1 MKIHRIILF
10 IIFVVIFIPMQTFA
24 WDLGIIGIGDKE
36 YLELSRSDTKKILG
50 SLPKVLDK
58 EWKQSIVESK
68 DERESTLYSFLK
80 RSTTFDF
87 WNYALADMPMDL
99 AVNALKLCLD
109 YYQDGGLSKALIG
122 KAEDMSVES
131 VKKFL
136 GEYLV
141 TGKSKVSFG
150 AFKGGISGDNKEVIF
165 QYIILYSSEG
175 EVVIRI
181 YSPQEILPPNS
192 KGSYG
197 GAIAFTNFLKE
208 GEVIPP
214 FIMQVNA
221 STKRDILNQIVMDY
235 DKQVLV
241 STVFN
246 DSVPDISMPIISWE
260 RRYIYDPIN
269 KLLSNVPFVG
279 DMLASK
285 IAPLD
290 NGDFEILA
298 QEVSVIEE
306 QDMPLTIDSA
316 TSLAE
321 SLPTSI
327 STAVATTRKNTS
339 ASAGEIINNNNIVVI
354 TTPDKESILAREKAE
369 KEGEIRAELFEDT
382 YNEEKRKAYTIL
394 IIQEL
399 LKRRTEEKRVLLKV
413 AEVIQE
419 EEVDES
425 EELIDNICE
434 KNDSATPARKS
445 IVFSEIAWMGSKA
458 SPSAEWI
465 ELRNDGSQGVDL
477 FGWKIYDDDSK
488 LEILITDHITLKEGG
503 YLLLERGEES
513 VPSISA
519 DLLYKGSLA
528 NSKESLYLF
537 DRECL
542 LQDIVK
548 ADPSWPAGNNSEKR
562 TMERDKNYSWYSYS
576 GAESDGIMG
585 TPRKQNSPNTHTE
598 NVTTQKTS
606 SSSYSSSGVSS
617 TPISYCS
624 QIDAGSPIHSPV
636 IVNEIGWMGTSTSS
650 NDEWI
655 ELRNISEENVSLAGW
670 QLLDKAENIK
680 IVFTAQD
687 VIPSQGFYL
696 LERTDDTSV
705 PGVQANLIY
714 SGSLNDKDETLRL
727 FNKDCQV
734 VDEAIASPDW
744 TAGNGTEK
752 KSMERGSSFD
762 WHTYQGSS
770 ADEQSGLF
778 GTPKKANT
786 IIINNDPQEGQDDLP
801 EGAPIEEEEQGGEDA
816 PPSEEGEE
824 LEEDNNPE
832 EEDNNPL
839 EEETDEQGPEDD
851 NPQEGED
858 NPLEILSIEGRVG
871 EGGDQVV
878 LAWGKGA
885 ELDNFII
892 YFSIGEDIDRDDLI
906 SIDTHTSVTLEEDE
920 DNYIAYVSNL
930 YLDKEYHFLVKKVTD
945 GTATEV
951 FSQEIVLKTS
961 SSSNVFPYRY
971 GDYTNRNNFDF
982 VGPDSSWTTQIVL
995 GESSS
1000 ADYLSPIIID
1010 KDYDSYVQMRKD
1022 SSYGLACFDKD
1033 YQQKWF
1039 YPVSGGAPTIARDGT
1054 IYYANDQK
1062 IIALSPSGHLK
1073 WEKIF
1078 DHVISKDIFLRDNS
1092 LYILAKADSETF
1104 PSLYLIEDHWIEGVA
1119 IKLIEG
1125 SQLIDGTYLSHT
1137 SMVEDGSNIYFGI
1150 NNRLVKF
1157 SNGTFEVREIETE
1170 YSSDYSSSRNHQ
1182 PKITKVVIGE
1192 GDRVY
1197 INAEEIYIAPG
1208 YSFNG
1213 VITINPNNLQE
1224 DLWTFLS
1231 RSRGFAYVSGIDGN
1245 NVYISESAGGTY
1257 SGLVVL
1263 SADDGSIIW
1272 KKTWSS
1278 GLTKEVIFIDNQG
1291 LVYIRNGNKVS
1302 AFNPDNINNTQGNQD
1317 IVYDLSVGPTI
1328 MLDTYI
1334 STTPEQIA
1342 LVFRDKVVLI
1352 SK

>member
-1 MKIHRIILF
+1 
-10 IIFVVIFIPMQTFA
+10 MQTLA

-68 DERESTLYSFLK
+68 DEKESTLYSFLK

-99 AVNALKLCLD
+99 AVNALKLCVD

-131 VKKFL
+131 VKQYL
-136 GEYLV
+136 GEYLS

-150 AFKGGISGDNKEVIF
+150 AFKGGVSGDNKEVIF

-181 YSPQEILPPNS
+181 YSPQEIVPPDS

-197 GAIAFTNFLKE
+197 GAIAFTNFLEE

-235 DKQVLV
+235 EKQVLV
-241 STVFN
+241 STIFN
-246 DSVPDISMPIISWE
+246 DSVPDISMPIVSWE
-260 RRYIYDPIN
+260 RRYIYDPVN
-269 KLLSNVPFVG
+269 KLLSNIPFVG
-279 DMLASK
+279 DILASK
-285 IAPLD
+285 ITPLD
-290 NGDFEILA
+290 SGDFEILA

-306 QDMPLTIDSA
+306 QD
-316 TSLAE
+316 TSPVIEPVTPLAE
-321 SLPTSI
+321 SLPAKI
-327 STAVATTRKNTS
+327 STSVAVTRKNTS
-339 ASAGEIINNNNIVVI
+339 ASAGEIINTVT
-354 TTPDKESILAREKAE
+354 TTPDKEAVLAREKAKE
-369 KEGEIRAELFEDT
+369 EGEVIAELFEDT
-382 YNEEKRKAYTIL
+382 YDEKKRKEYTIL

-399 LKRRTEEKRVLLKV
+399 LKRRTEEKKVLLKA

-419 EEVDES
+419 EETDDS
-425 EELIDNICE
+425 EDLIDNTCE
-434 KNDSATPARKS
+434 KNDSAIPARKD
-445 IVFSEIAWMGSKA
+445 IVFSEIAWMGSK
-458 SPSAEWI
+458 SSSSAEWI
-465 ELRNDGSQGVDL
+465 ELTNNGTHSVDL

-488 LEILITDHITLKEGG
+488 LEILITDHITLKGGG
-503 YLLLERGEES
+503 YLLLERGEEA
-513 VPSISA
+513 VPNLSA
-519 DLLYKGSLA
+519 DLLYTGALA
-528 NSKESLYLF
+528 NSKETLYLF

-562 TMERDKNYSWYSYS
+562 TMERDLNYSWYSYS
-576 GAESDGIMG
+576 GDELDGIMG
-585 TPRKQNSPNTHTE
+585 TPRKQNSPNTRTE
-598 NVTTQKTS
+598 NVTIPKTS

-624 QIDAGSPIHSPV
+624 QANTGNPIHSPV
-636 IVNEIGWMGTSTSS
+636 IINEIAWMGTLTSS

-655 ELRNISEENVSLAGW
+655 ELRNVSDENVSLAGW

-696 LERTDDTSV
+696 LERTNDTSV

-714 SGSLNDKDETLRL
+714 SGSLNDKDETLKL
-727 FNKDCQV
+727 FNKDCQI
-734 VDEAIASPDW
+734 VDEVIASPDW
-744 TAGNGTEK
+744 IAGNGPEK

-762 WHTYQGSS
+762 WHTYQNSS

-778 GTPKKANT
+778 GTPKKTNT

-801 EGAPIEEEEQGGEDA
+801 EEDPTEEEEQEEEDV
-816 PPSEEGEE
+816 PPPEEGEQ
-824 LEEDNNPE
+824 LEEASNPE
-832 EEDNNPL
+832 EESDNPP
-839 EEETDEQGPEDD
+839 EEKTEKQESEDD
-851 NPQEGED
+851 DPQEGED

-871 EGGDQVV
+871 EGSDQVV
-878 LAWGKGA
+878 LEWSKTA
-885 ELDNFII
+885 ELGNYII
-892 YFSIGEDIDRDDLI
+892 YFSIGEDIDHDDLV
-906 SIDTHTSVTLEEDE
+906 SIDTHTSVILEEDE
-920 DNYIAYVSNL
+920 DNYIAHIPNL

-945 GTATEV
+945 GTSTEI

-961 SSSNVFPYRY
+961 SSSHVFPYRY
-971 GDYTNRNNFDF
+971 GDHTNRNNFDF
-982 VGPDSSWTTQIVL
+982 AGPDSSWTTQIAL
-995 GESSS
+995 GESSNV
-1000 ADYLSPIIID
+1000 DYISPIIID
-1010 KDYDSYVQMRKD
+1010 KDYDSYVQMRKNGTN
-1022 SSYGLACFDKD
+1022 GLACFDKD

-1039 YPVSGGAPTIARDGT
+1039 YPVLGGAPTIAIDGT
-1054 IYYANDQK
+1054 IYYATDQK
-1062 IIALSPSGHLK
+1062 IIALSPSGRLK

-1078 DHVISKDIFLRDNS
+1078 DHVISKDILLRDNS
-1092 LYILAKADSETF
+1092 LYIIAKADNEIY
-1104 PSLYLIEDHWIEGVA
+1104 PSLYSVEDHWSEGVA
-1119 IKLIEG
+1119 TKLIEG
-1125 SQLIDGTYLSHT
+1125 SQIIDGAYLSHT
-1137 SMVEDGSNIYFGI
+1137 SIVEDGNGNMYFGI
-1150 NNRLVKF
+1150 NNQLVKF

-1170 YSSDYSSSRNHQ
+1170 YSNDYSFSRNHQ
-1182 PKITKVVIGE
+1182 PQINKIVIGE

-1208 YSFNG
+1208 YPFNG
-1213 VITINPNNLQE
+1213 VIAINPNNLQE

-1245 NVYISESAGGTY
+1245 NVYISETASGTY
-1257 SGLVVL
+1257 SGLVSL

-1291 LVYIRNGNKVS
+1291 LVYIRNGDKVS

-1328 MLDTYI
+1328 MFDTYI
-1334 STTPEQIA
+1334 SATPEQIVF
-1342 LVFRDKVVLI
+1342 VFRDKVMLI